1 MVARELH
8 SGKPLDLITV
18 ETPLEGIVDII
29 QGGVVTELGGSDSPF
44 NSSVLAVVPFTV
56 NQVRYELVL
65 GHLLFD
71 SVLQRG
77 LKSVV
82 HTKEAHLAQFL

>member
-1 MVARELH
+1 MNDKVFVVAHELH

-44 NSSVLAVVPFTV
+44 NSSVLAVVPLPDRQERARVIWPLRSAIRPARTV
-56 NQVRYELVL
+56 SE
-65 GHLLFD
+65 
-71 SVLQRG
+71 
-77 LKSVV
+77 
-82 HTKEAHLAQFL
+82 